1 MVAFLKYSLIRLAL
15 FAPLFVL
22 FLYLGL
28 GAVMSVVCAA
38 GIAFAVSY
46 LFFQDQRDEA
56 TAAMRRRFSGK
67 AKPLRTAGEV
77 EDAQAEDT
85 LVDANPDVTIRTD
98 AKPAG
103 ARPAEP
109 RPADPRPAD
118 PKPAEANG
126 QSS

>member
-28 GAVMSVVCAA
+28 GAVMSVICAA

-46 LFFQDQRDEA
+46 LFFQQQRDDA
-56 TAAMRRRFSGK
+56 TAAMRRRFTGK

-77 EDAQAEDT
+77 DDAQAEDA
-85 LVDANPDVTIRTD
+85 LVDSNPDVTISTD

-103 ARPAEP
+103 
-109 RPADPRPAD
+109 
-118 PKPAEANG
+118 PKPPEPKPSEPKGTN
-126 QSS
+126 S

>member
-28 GAVMSVVCAA
+28 GAVMSVICAA

-46 LFFQDQRDEA
+46 LFFQEQRDDA

-77 EDAQAEDT
+77 DDAQAEDS
-85 LVDANPDVTIRTD
+85 LVDANPDVSIRTD
-98 AKPAG
+98 AKPS
-103 ARPAEP
+103 E
-109 RPADPRPAD
+109 
-118 PKPAEANG
+118 PKPSEPKG
-126 QSS
+126 QNS

>member
-28 GAVMSVVCAA
+28 GAVMSVICAA

-46 LFFQDQRDEA
+46 LFFQEQRDDA
-56 TAAMRRRFSGK
+56 TAAMRRRFTGK
-67 AKPLRTAGEV
+67 ATPLRTAGEV
-77 EDAQAEDT
+77 DDAQAEDT
-85 LVDANPDVTIRTD
+85 LVDSNPDVTIRTD

-109 RPADPRPAD
+109 RPADP
-118 PKPAEANG
+118 KPAEANG

>member
-28 GAVMSVVCAA
+28 GAVMSVICAA

-46 LFFQDQRDEA
+46 LFFQEQRDDA

-77 EDAQAEDT
+77 DDAAGRGRPGGQQPGRHHQHGCQAAGKPQSPSPGT
-85 LVDANPDVTIRTD
+85 QGHRT
-98 AKPAG
+98 
-103 ARPAEP
+103 ARS
-109 RPADPRPAD
+109 R
-118 PKPAEANG
+118 G
-126 QSS
+126 